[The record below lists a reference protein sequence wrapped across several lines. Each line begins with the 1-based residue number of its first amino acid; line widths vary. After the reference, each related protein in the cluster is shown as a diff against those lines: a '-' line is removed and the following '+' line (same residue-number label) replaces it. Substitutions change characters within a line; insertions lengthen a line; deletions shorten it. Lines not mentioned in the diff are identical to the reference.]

1 MGGLWDHWIGPDGSE
16 LQIFCILTTTPN
28 ALLLQIHDRMPVV
41 IMDGLEE
48 GWLLPEAAAELR
60 GLEALKVP
68 WVRWSGFSGQPPSL
82 TSEAGH
88 RP

>member
-16 LQIFCILTTTPN
+16 LQICCILTTTPN

-60 GLEALKVP
+60 GLEALMVP
-68 WVRWSGFSGQPPSL
+68 WDPARW
-82 TSEAGH
+82 EAIQVDCL
-88 RP
+88 

>member
-16 LQIFCILTTTPN
+16 LQICCILTTTPN

-48 GWLLPEAAAELR
+48 VWLLPEAAAELR
-60 GLEALKVP
+60 GLEALMVP
-68 WVRWSGFSGQPPSL
+68 WDPDGWKAIPRDWV
-82 TSEAGH
+82 
-88 RP
+88 

>member
-16 LQIFCILTTTPN
+16 LQICCILTTTPN

-48 GWLLPEAAAELR
+48 VWLLPEPAAELR
-60 GLEALKVP
+60 GLEALMVP
-68 WVRWSGFSGQPPSL
+68 WDPARW
-82 TSEAGH
+82 EAI
-88 RP
+88 PVDCL